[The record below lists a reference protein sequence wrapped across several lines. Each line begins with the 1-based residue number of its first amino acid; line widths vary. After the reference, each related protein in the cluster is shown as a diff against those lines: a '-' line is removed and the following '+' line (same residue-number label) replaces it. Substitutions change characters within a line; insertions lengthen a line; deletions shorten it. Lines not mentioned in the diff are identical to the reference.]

1 MTDHPP
7 DERGLELRELFFE
20 TSQELLQALNEEA
33 LKLEK
38 KPGDE
43 EIVRVIRRTV
53 HTLKGDSAAC
63 GMRELSELAHQFEDA
78 LSLEGTATQAA
89 VAEIAFAAADVFT
102 EMIAAYRGGGKLPS
116 TKSLSNRIS
125 QLTAPAP
132 APAQARTVQT
142 RSATPK
148 SSNSKATGSKSARA
162 KAARGKSTSSKSTGR
177 KSDRKASSGKKS
189 AVKASASR
197 KSGGKTASTK
207 RTAAK
212 TKTKTT
218 TGKKATTRAISARA
232 ISARATSA
240 AAISADA
247 TADTPTAAKPTTA
260 KTSTARTAD
269 KVAAHWTEY
278 EKLAMHK
285 AQGAGLSVYH
295 VVVKIDPH
303 CAMPIAGR
311 QLIHN
316 ALGAVGQ
323 VIAVHPDA
331 KSPAASKQVEFV
343 LASGQTVAQISAKG
357 KIPTIAEE
365 VTVEQMLA
373 PSLEP
378 QRATNETVL
387 APEAA
392 DEETLPQSAAGA
404 ADVSSATTSTS
415 AIPAVQENLL
425 RVEASRIDSVLNLVG
440 ELIIGKSMLQQALSE
455 FSKRYPK
462 ELLRGKFSD
471 AMAFQARVLNDLQR
485 SVMKIR
491 MVPVDQLFRRFPRM
505 VRDVSRQC
513 GRDVELDVS
522 GQDTDLDKGILDA
535 IAEPLTHL
543 VRNAVSHGIEPPE
556 ERRKSGKA
564 PRGRIRLNAYHHG
577 NQVVVEVIDDGRGI
591 DAQKIRAK
599 AIELGMMTAEEAPRL
614 SEAETLEYIFRPGFS
629 TAEQVTEVSGRGVG
643 MDVVQS
649 VLHRLKANIS
659 VETRP
664 GQGTTFR
671 LKLPLTLAIIKALLF
686 WVEQRLYAIPLNA
699 VLEIARTFETEVHQV
714 DNYEVLQLRNQV
726 LPLLRLGRPVG
737 EDRKSKLFVLVITVG
752 ERKYGLIVDA
762 LEGEEELVI
771 KALDDHTFHTDLVSG
786 ASILGD
792 GRVVLILNLPAVVE
806 HVARARPEELG
817 QCNAGLLL
825 SHTER
830 ARLAMSQIM
839 TPAVGGQ
846 A

>member
-1 MTDHPP
+1 MNDSP

-20 TSQELLQALNEEA
+20 TSQELLQALNDEA

-63 GMRELSELAHQFEDA
+63 GLRELSELAHQFEDA

-89 VAEIAFAAADVFT
+89 VAEIAFGCADVFT
-102 EMIAAYRGGGKLPS
+102 EMIAAYRNDSKMPS
-116 TKSLSNRIS
+116 TKILSKQIAD
-125 QLTAPAP
+125 LTAAP
-132 APAQARTVQT
+132 VEQITERAEPVAVKAFTEKKAAVKTSARKVSESKRSAKSPKTAKNKVGAKKVAAKKSAASKTAKSKAASGKRTVTKLATKRSAAT
-142 RSATPK
+142 RSAIT
-148 SSNSKATGSKSARA
+148 KAPTTKT
-162 KAARGKSTSSKSTGR
+162 AAGKSVDAEKPANQPR
-177 KSDRKASSGKKS
+177 KS
-189 AVKASASR
+189 
-197 KSGGKTASTK
+197 
-207 RTAAK
+207 
-212 TKTKTT
+212 
-218 TGKKATTRAISARA
+218 
-232 ISARATSA
+232 
-240 AAISADA
+240 A
-247 TADTPTAAKPTTA
+247 TADTELW
-260 KTSTARTAD
+260 S
-269 KVAAHWTEY
+269 EY
-278 EKLAMHK
+278 ENVAMTK
-285 AQGAGLSVYH
+285 AQAAGQDVYH

-316 ALGAVGQ
+316 AIGVMGPVLAVR
-323 VIAVHPDA
+323 PDA

-343 LASGQTVAQISAKG
+343 LASVQSAEQIAAKC
-357 KIPTIAEE
+357 KIPTIAGE
-365 VTVEQMLA
+365 VTVDLLLDAAAVASQ
-373 PSLEP
+373 P
-378 QRATNETVL
+378 QIGGDDT
-387 APEAA
+387 
-392 DEETLPQSAAGA
+392 
-404 ADVSSATTSTS
+404 ATTPALDATVPEV
-415 AIPAVQENLL
+415 APAETPTATPAAEHAPAQAVQENIL
-425 RVEASRIDSVLNLVG
+425 RVDAGRIDSVLNLVG
-440 ELIIGKSMLQQALSE
+440 ELIIGKSMLQQALNE

-462 ELLRGKFSD
+462 ELLRGKFGD

-513 GRDVELDVS
+513 GREVEIDIS

-535 IAEPLTHL
+535 IGEPLTHL
-543 VRNAVSHGIEPPE
+543 VRNAVSHGIEPAE
-556 ERRKSGKA
+556 ERRKLGK
-564 PRGRIRLNAYHHG
+564 PSHGTIRLNAYHHG

-599 AIELGMMTAEEAPRL
+599 AIELGMTTAEEASRM
-614 SEAETLEYIFRPGFS
+614 SEAEILDFIFRPGFS

-649 VLHRLKANIS
+649 VLHRLKASVS

-686 WVEQRLYAIPLNA
+686 WVENRLYAIPLNA

-726 LPLLRLGRPVG
+726 LPLLRLGRPVAEG
-737 EDRKSKLFVLVITVG
+737 ERNAKLFVLVITVG
-752 ERKYGLIVDA
+752 ERKYGLIVDL

-771 KALDDHTFHTDLVSG
+771 KALDDHTFQTDLVSG

-806 HVARARPEELG
+806 HVARTRPTELG
-817 QCNAGLLL
+817 QSNSGLLL
-825 SHTER
+825 SHTDR
-830 ARLAMSQIM
+830 ARLALSQ
-839 TPAVGGQ
+839 TVNPAAGGQ

>member
-1 MTDHPP
+1 MTNPP

-20 TSQELLQALNEEA
+20 TSLELLQALNEEA

-43 EIVRVIRRTV
+43 EIVRGIRRTV

-63 GMRELSELAHQFEDA
+63 GLRELSELAHQFEDA
-78 LSLEGTATQAA
+78 LSLESTTTQTA

-102 EMIAAYRGGGKLPS
+102 EMIAAYRNGTKLPS
-116 TKSLSNRIS
+116 TKSLSKKIND
-125 QLTAPAP
+125 LTASPASGK
-132 APAQARTVQT
+132 ARRT
-142 RSATPK
+142 R
-148 SSNSKATGSKSARA
+148 KATGKT
-162 KAARGKSTSSKSTGR
+162 AAGQTSTGR
-177 KSDRKASSGKKS
+177 APTSKT
-189 AVKASASR
+189 SASKTSTS
-197 KSGGKTASTK
+197 KSS
-207 RTAAK
+207 AAK
-212 TKTKTT
+212 TSDTRSSA
-218 TGKKATTRAISARA
+218 KA
-232 ISARATSA
+232 
-240 AAISADA
+240 
-247 TADTPTAAKPTTA
+247 
-260 KTSTARTAD
+260 
-269 KVAAHWTEY
+269 VALWTEY
-278 EKLAMHK
+278 EKVAMTK
-285 AQGAGLSVYH
+285 AQASGLAVYH

-316 ALGAVGQ
+316 ALAAVGQ
-323 VIAVHPDA
+323 VIAVYPDA
-331 KSPAASKQVEFV
+331 KSPAATKNVEFV
-343 LASGQTVAQISAKG
+343 LASAQTVEQITAKG
-357 KIPTIAEE
+357 RIPTISEE
-365 VTVEQMLA
+365 VTIELLLQAKAAPQTAEQ
-373 PSLEP
+373 PG
-378 QRATNETVL
+378 L
-387 APEAA
+387 APESAA
-392 DEETLPQSAAGA
+392 DSNQPEAEASAPEAPA
-404 ADVSSATTSTS
+404 APFGTVAAT
-415 AIPAVQENLL
+415 QENVL

-440 ELIIGKSMLQQALSE
+440 ELIIGKSMLQQALNE
-455 FSKRYPK
+455 FAKRYPK
-462 ELLRGKFSD
+462 ELLRGKFGD

-513 GRDVELDVS
+513 GREVELDVS

-556 ERRKSGKA
+556 ERRKLGKKTQ
-564 PRGRIRLNAYHHG
+564 GTIRLNAYHHG
-577 NQVVVEVIDDGRGI
+577 NQVVVEVTDDGRGI

-599 AIELGMMTAEEAPRL
+599 AIELGMTNAEEAARMT
-614 SEAETLEYIFRPGFS
+614 EAEILDFIFRPGFS

-649 VLHRLKANIS
+649 VLHRLKASVS
-659 VETRP
+659 VETRA

-726 LPLLRLGRPVG
+726 LPLLRLGRPVADG
-737 EDRKSKLFVLVITVG
+737 ERKAKLFVLVITVG
-752 ERKYGLIVDA
+752 ERKYGLIVDL

-806 HVARARPEELG
+806 HVARSRPTELG
-817 QCNAGLLL
+817 HCNSGLLL
-825 SHTER
+825 SHTDR
-830 ARLAMSQIM
+830 VRLAL
-839 TPAVGGQ
+839 TPVAGGQ

>member
-1 MTDHPP
+1 MTNPP
-7 DERGLELRELFFE
+7 DERGAELRELFFE
-20 TSQELLQALNEEA
+20 TSQELLQALNDEA

-63 GMRELSELAHQFEDA
+63 GLRELSELSHQFEDA
-78 LSLEGTATQAA
+78 LSLEGAATQAA
-89 VAEIAFAAADVFT
+89 VAEIAFSAADVFA
-102 EMIAAYRGGGKLPS
+102 EMIAAYRAGRKLPS
-116 TKSLSNRIS
+116 TKSLSKRI
-125 QLTAPAP
+125 QDLTAVPASGK
-132 APAQARTVQT
+132 T
-142 RSATPK
+142 RRIRKIAG
-148 SSNSKATGSKSARA
+148 SKATARA
-162 KAARGKSTSSKSTGR
+162 
-177 KSDRKASSGKKS
+177 
-189 AVKASASR
+189 
-197 KSGGKTASTK
+197 
-207 RTAAK
+207 AAK
-212 TKTKTT
+212 
-218 TGKKATTRAISARA
+218 SV
-232 ISARATSA
+232 
-240 AAISADA
+240 AD
-247 TADTPTAAKPTTA
+247 
-260 KTSTARTAD
+260 
-269 KVAAHWTEY
+269 WTEY
-278 EKLAMHK
+278 EKLAMTK
-285 AQGAGLSVYH
+285 AQSSGLAVYH
-295 VVVKIDPH
+295 VAVKIDPH

-316 ALGAVGQ
+316 ALGQVGQ
-323 VIAVHPDA
+323 IVAVRPDT

-343 LASGQTVAQISAKG
+343 LATSQTVEQISAKG
-357 KIPTIAEE
+357 RIPTIAEE
-365 VTVEQMLA
+365 VVVELMLA
-373 PSLEP
+373 AAAAVAQRGDEIDAVAVAA
-378 QRATNETVL
+378 RATLPE
-387 APEAA
+387 PEAEA
-392 DEETLPQSAAGA
+392 SEALTGPTHET
-404 ADVSSATTSTS
+404 
-415 AIPAVQENLL
+415 AVAPMQENIL
-425 RVEASRIDSVLNLVG
+425 RVEAGRIDSVLNLVG
-440 ELIIGKSMLQQALSE
+440 ELIIGKSMLQQALNE
-455 FSKRYPK
+455 FAKRYPK

-513 GRDVELDVS
+513 GRDVELSVS

-556 ERRKSGKA
+556 ERRKLGKPA
-564 PRGRIRLNAYHHG
+564 QGVIRLNSYHHG
-577 NQVVVEVIDDGRGI
+577 NQVVVEVSDDGRGI

-599 AIELGMMTAEEAPRL
+599 AIELGLTTPEEAARL
-614 SEAETLEYIFRPGFS
+614 NESETLDYIFRPGFS

-649 VLHRLKANIS
+649 VLHRLKASIS
-659 VETRP
+659 VETRV

-671 LKLPLTLAIIKALLF
+671 MKLPLTLAIIKALLF

-699 VLEIARTFETEVHQV
+699 VLEIARTSESEVHQV

-726 LPLLRLGRPVG
+726 LPLLRLGRPATDG
-737 EDRKSKLFVLVITVG
+737 DHKSKLFVLVILVG

-771 KALDDHTFHTDLVSG
+771 KALDDQTFSTDLVSG

-806 HVARARPEELG
+806 HVARWRPEEAG
-817 QCNAGLLL
+817 KANSGLLL
-825 SHTER
+825 TCTDR
-830 ARLAMSQIM
+830 MRLAMSA
-839 TPAVGGQ
+839 TAPGGQ